1 MNFLI
6 FILNIYKS
14 VLYQPF
20 SVDNVKDKKTLL
32 ATQRQRLL
40 ENYET
45 LNTLKQQWDSLCAQ
59 HHSLSQRYLPANLE
73 VIVQLQPMI

>member
-1 MNFLI
+1 LSII
-6 FILNIYKS
+6 FKILKKI
-14 VLYQPF
+14 VLYQPYF
-20 SVDNVKDKKTLL
+20 SVDHVKDKKTLL

-73 VIVQLQPMI
+73 VIVQLQPTI